1 MHSFLRGWA
10 VLGIAAVLA
19 LTACGGG
26 GGGTTPTLQPTPPP
40 DLSADCPSSGASPV
54 SAASALQSVG
64 RLPSRGSAAQYV
76 PGAIAV
82 QYQSEEAD
90 AIDEGVRSMHSVH
103 VTDLAYRA
111 LGLRSRVLSV
121 NPQNVDAAIAHL
133 RSLPGVKSVTRVAY
147 RQRMSITANDP
158 FYTGVNAPPFDQ
170 TPATHGQWDMH
181 VINLDAAWS
190 LFGTAVT
197 AAPIAVIDTG
207 VDVSH
212 AEMRGGKVVRAQ
224 CYVTYPSGSAQTSG
238 QYVTDTDGH
247 GTNVAGIADAFTNN
261 AFGFAGTAYDAPLLA
276 YRIFPSDPAGG
287 CDVPPGQSAPAQ
299 CNTDT
304 ADEATAINDAV
315 QHGAKVINLSL
326 GGAPPCN
333 PGDPEYMAV
342 ENAIKSGVVVVAAAG
357 NGDAKTGL
365 GLSYLYCPAADPGV
379 IAVGASALD
388 DTAYPVVSEVTASY
402 SNYLPSNK
410 GTSFG
415 GAYLLAPGGDVTS
428 SSDVDN
434 LHWIQ
439 NIYSSNSYDAG
450 LRTSCNGGTDSYN
463 ETGNCNVEIIG
474 TSMSVPHVV
483 GVVSL
488 MRGIKPSLTPAQIAA
503 GLCSTAHDIGDTTK
517 EGCGRLDASAAVSW
531 AKSQP

>member
-26 GGGTTPTLQPTPPP
+26 GGGATPSVQPTPVPNY
-40 DLSADCPSSGASPV
+40 AVDCPSSGASPSSV
-54 SAASALQSVG
+54 TTGVQSVG
-64 RLPSRGSAAQYV
+64 RMPSRAASPQYV

-82 QYQSEEAD
+82 QYASEEAD
-90 AIDEGVRSMHSVH
+90 AIDEGVRSLHSVR
-103 VTDLAYRA
+103 VSDLAYRA
-111 LGLRSRVLSV
+111 LGVRSRVLSV
-121 NPQNVDAAIAHL
+121 DPGNVDAAIAHL
-133 RSLPGVKSVTRVAY
+133 RSLRGVKSVTRVAY

-158 FYTGVNAPPFDQ
+158 FYTGVNTPPFNQ

-181 VINLDAAWS
+181 VINLDSAWS

-207 VDVSH
+207 LDVSH
-212 AEMRGGKVVRAQ
+212 PELRGGKVIRTQ
-224 CYVTYPSGSAQTSG
+224 CYVTYPTGSAQTSG

-247 GTNVAGIADAFTNN
+247 GTDVAGIADAFTGN
-261 AFGFAGTAYDAPLLA
+261 AFGFAGAAYDAPLLA

-287 CDVPPGQSAPAQ
+287 CDVPAGQSVPQQ

-304 ADEATAINDAV
+304 VDEATAINDAV

-333 PGDPEYMAV
+333 TGDPEYMAV

-357 NGDAKTGL
+357 NGDPKTGQ

-388 DTAYPVVSEVTASY
+388 DTAYPVVSEYAASY
-402 SNYLPSNK
+402 SNYLPSKN
-410 GTSFG
+410 TSSG

-439 NIYSSNSYDAG
+439 NIYSSTSFDAG

-474 TSMSVPHVV
+474 TSMAVPHVV

-488 MRGIKPSLTPAQIAA
+488 MRGINPRLTPTQIAA
-503 GLCSTAHDIGDTTK
+503 GLCSSAHDIGDTTK